1 MKDLC
6 KAMGICECGC
16 GQQTGLR
23 EKTYGEN
30 KKGTPYRFVSG
41 HQNRR
46 LIKNHSHIPA
56 KGQFYHS
63 GYVYVLAPK
72 DHPSPTNKRYI
83 KRCRLVAEM
92 KAGRYLNH
100 DEQVHHVNRVRD
112 DDRPENLEIVSLAE
126 HNRIHKTRKMLSNPA
141 RFIKLADEWCREHEE
156 VKP

>member
-1 MKDLC
+1 
-6 KAMGICECGC
+6 
-16 GQQTGLR
+16 
-23 EKTYGEN
+23 
-30 KKGTPYRFVSG
+30 
-41 HQNRR
+41 
-46 LIKNHSHIPA
+46 
-56 KGQFYHS
+56 
-63 GYVYVLAPK
+63 
-72 DHPSPTNKRYI
+72 
-83 KRCRLVAEM
+83 M